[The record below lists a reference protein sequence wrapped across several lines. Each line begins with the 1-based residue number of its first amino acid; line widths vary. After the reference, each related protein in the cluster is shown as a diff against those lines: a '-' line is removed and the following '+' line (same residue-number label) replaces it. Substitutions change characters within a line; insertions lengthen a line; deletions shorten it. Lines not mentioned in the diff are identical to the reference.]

1 MNQIYK
7 SMLFPSEVTA
17 HFPSTR
23 YQGSKSK
30 LTDWIWDHIRNI
42 DFRTCLD
49 AFGGTGVI
57 AHRLKQEGKQV
68 TYNDLLKFNYHFG
81 KALVENDSMRLDE
94 NTISWILQ
102 EHSEIEYPTFIQD
115 TFRDIYFTED
125 ENVWLDRT
133 ISNINTIADTYI
145 FSLAFF
151 ALSQACIVKRPYN
164 LFHRKNL
171 YIRLANVKRS
181 FGNKAS
187 WDKSFPEWFKFFAN
201 EANEA
206 VFAGMSP
213 CNATNLD
220 ALEISE
226 QYDLVYI
233 DTPYISRKGVGLDY
247 ADFYHFLEGLC
258 NYEEWNKNVDWKSKH
273 RRMKRTS
280 NLWTD
285 KKRIHKGFEELFT
298 KFSNSTMVVSYRSD
312 GIPSVDELASIL
324 KRHKSK
330 IEIDVF
336 GQYKY
341 VLSTNGKSKEVLI
354 VAK

>member
-1 MNQIYK
+1 
-7 SMLFPSEVTA
+7 MLFPPEVTA

-30 LTDWIWDHIRNI
+30 LTDWIWDHIKNI
-42 DFRTCLD
+42 NFNSCLD

-68 TYNDLLKFNYHFG
+68 TYNDLLKFNCHFG
-81 KALVENDSMRLDE
+81 KALVENDRIRLDE
-94 NTISWILQ
+94 STISWILR

-115 TFRDIYFTED
+115 TFRDIYFTEK
-125 ENVWLDRT
+125 ENVWLDQT
-133 ISNINTIADTYI
+133 ISNINTIADPYV

-171 YIRLANVKRS
+171 YIRLANVERS

-206 VFAGMSP
+206 VFAGIFP
-213 CNATNLD
+213 CKATNLD
-220 ALEISE
+220 ALEIPG

-233 DTPYISRKGVGLDY
+233 DTPYISKKGVGLDY

-258 NYEEWNKNVDWKSKH
+258 NYEEWNNNVDWKSKH
-273 RRMKRTS
+273 RRMKRTPNTWS
-280 NLWTD
+280 N
-285 KKRIHKGFEELFT
+285 KKLIHKSFDELFA
-298 KFSNSTMVVSYRSD
+298 KFSNSTLVISYRSD
-312 GIPSVDELASIL
+312 GMPSIDELTSIL

-330 IEIDVF
+330 VEIDLF